1 MPKFSSLQAS
11 FSGGEF
17 APVVYGR
24 VDSERYK
31 TGLQTCLNYLPTLQ
45 GPMIRRPGT
54 KYVNNVKDSANPPA
68 LIPFKFNETQAY
80 ILEFGQNYIRFY
92 ANGGQV
98 ITNSNSFKLQGADN
112 YTLLFNYY
120 ATRAT
125 NPYGNPGEIVTG
137 SSLVSAG
144 SVLELQSPYNQVD
157 VANIK
162 FTQNADTLYLTHSS
176 YAVYKLQRQGLYDW
190 EIRQVQFQDG
200 PYLNYNSY
208 AATGDRPFVTLTPVQ
223 SLGAVNSSSI
233 TVSTG
238 LALNVLNA
246 TTSGSSGFIRLT
258 APFISTNFKTGDRVV
273 VKGIAG
279 TTEANN
285 QSYPGTLSALS
296 WQVIVVNSSMMD
308 LVGSAFVHSYVG
320 SGVIYPA
327 LFQPVQ
333 GASGLPADVGRGV
346 SLTNSGSRF
355 WGYITGVSDMA
366 HATIQLGQTS
376 PNLPNY
382 NTVNTWQ
389 MGTWTQFDGSSAVT
403 PAVCTF
409 HQNRLAFS
417 GTPAFPQEVD
427 LSSSGIYE
435 NFAPSS
441 PTDLSVSDNNA
452 LQFNLN
458 SKDLNLIKWMASTS
472 QGLLAGTVTSEWAI
486 TPSSQASALTP
497 TNFNAQQ
504 TSYFGSANADVA
516 QAGNATLYI
525 QRAQR
530 RLREMNFFFQ
540 VGTFRS
546 TDLTEIAEHIS
557 IPTITK
563 ITLQR
568 ETQPLIWALRS
579 DGILL
584 SMTYNRDD
592 LTLKAGWARHQ
603 LGGQSDSG
611 GTNPKV
617 LSMGVIPS
625 TDISFDQLWMV
636 VQRSLISGSTFT
648 SVEYMTKPFDDSIL
662 QEDAFQGDCGV
673 TFDTSSTITTI
684 VQSSGIVYVTAP
696 GTSLSLPVT
705 GGPIKITGVTGLNS
719 RVVDIN
725 GNVSFTNL
733 VNEKTFLVGSN
744 SFPTF
749 ALLNFDSTP
758 VVYASSSAYVSGGQ
772 AKVMVSHLS
781 GLSWLVGE
789 TVGVLADGGIHPDV
803 VVQSNSSGF
812 ITLQYPAAKIQIGYR
827 YNSDAET
834 LRTEGGSADG
844 TSIGALRRI
853 QRYAFMLHNIGDLSV
868 GADFLNLLPIQF
880 PVADQQQAD
889 LEMPLY
895 SGVYQD
901 GVASSYDFD
910 DFFCFRQSS
919 MLPGMIQSLSLFME
933 EFDV

>member
-1 MPKFSSLQAS
+1 MPKFAALQAS

-31 TGLQTCLNYLPTLQ
+31 TGLQTCLNYFPTLQ

-92 ANGGQV
+92 TNGGQV
-98 ITNSNSFKLQGADN
+98 ITNSNSFKLQGFDN
-112 YTLLFNYY
+112 YTLLFNFF

-125 NPYGNPGEIVTG
+125 NPHGNVGEITTS
-137 SSLVSAG
+137 SSLVAAG
-144 SVLELQSPYNQVD
+144 SVLELKSPYNQVD

-162 FTQNADTLYLTHSS
+162 FAQNADTIYLTHPA

-190 EIRQVQFQDG
+190 EIKQVPFQDG

-208 AATGDRPFVTLTPVQ
+208 ATTGDYPFVELNPSNNTF
-223 SLGAVNSSSI
+223 AINSSSI
-233 TVSTG
+233 NISTG
-238 LALNVLNA
+238 LALPVANA
-246 TTSGSSGFIRLT
+246 VSSGATGFVRLT
-258 APFISTNFKTGDRVV
+258 APNVSLNFKTGDYVV
-273 VKGIAG
+273 VQGIAG
-279 TTEANN
+279 TVEANN
-285 QSYPGTLSALS
+285 QVYPGIASAVS
-296 WQVIVVNSSMMD
+296 WQIAVVSSSQMD
-308 LVGSAFVHSYVG
+308 LIGSVFVHSYTG

-327 LFQPVQ
+327 LFKNAL
-333 GASGLPADVGRGV
+333 GNSGLPADVNRGIA
-346 SLTNSGSRF
+346 LIGSGAIRY
-355 WGYITGVSDMA
+355 WGYITNVFDPA
-366 HATIQLGQTS
+366 HIAVQLGQTS
-376 PNLPNY
+376 PNLPNF
-382 NTVNTWQ
+382 NTITSWQLSTWIQ
-389 MGTWTQFDGSSAVT
+389 IDGSAAVT
-403 PAVCTF
+403 PSACSF
-409 HQNRLAFS
+409 HQNRLAFA
-417 GTPAFPQEVD
+417 GTPNFPQEVD
-427 LSSSGIYE
+427 LSQSNLFEG
-435 NFAPSS
+435 FAPSS
-441 PTDLSVSDNNA
+441 PADLSVSDNNA

-458 SKDLNLIKWMASTS
+458 SKDLNLVKWMSSTA

-486 TPSSQASALTP
+486 TPSTQAAALTP

-530 RLREMNFFFQ
+530 RLRELNYFFQ

-546 TDLTEIAEHIS
+546 TDLTELAEHIS

-625 TDISFDQLWMV
+625 SDISFDQLWMV
-636 VQRSLISGSTFT
+636 VQRSTVSGSTFV
-648 SVEYMTKPFDDSIL
+648 SIEYMTKPFDDSIL

-673 TFDTSSTITTI
+673 TFDNPQVITGL
-684 VQSSGIVYVTAP
+684 VQSSGIIYVTCP
-696 GTSLSLPVT
+696 GASLAVPN
-705 GGPIKITGVTGLNS
+705 GGTIKITGINGLNITTK
-719 RVVDIN
+719 DIN
-725 GNVSFTNL
+725 GNVSNSNL
-733 VNEKTFLVGSN
+733 LNEKTFVVGSN
-744 SFPTF
+744 SFPKF
-749 ALLNFDSTP
+749 ALLDFNSNP
-758 VVYASSSAYVSGGQ
+758 VVFGSSSAYVSGGQ
-772 AKVMVSHLS
+772 VRQLVSTIS
-781 GLSWLVGE
+781 GLTWLPGE

-803 VVQSNSSGF
+803 VVSGSGA
-812 ITLQYPAAKIQIGYR
+812 ITLQYPAAKVQIGYR
-827 YNSDAET
+827 YNSDAQT

-844 TSIGALRRI
+844 TSIGALRRVH
-853 QRYAFMLHNIGDLSV
+853 RYAFMLHNIGDLNV
-868 GADFLNLLPIQF
+868 GPDFTDLLPISF
-880 PVADQQQAD
+880 DTADQQLAD
-889 LEMPLY
+889 NAVPLF
-895 SGVYQD
+895 SGIYQD
-901 GVASSYDFD
+901 GVADSYDFD

-919 MLPGMIQSLSLFME
+919 MLPGMIQSLSLFLE